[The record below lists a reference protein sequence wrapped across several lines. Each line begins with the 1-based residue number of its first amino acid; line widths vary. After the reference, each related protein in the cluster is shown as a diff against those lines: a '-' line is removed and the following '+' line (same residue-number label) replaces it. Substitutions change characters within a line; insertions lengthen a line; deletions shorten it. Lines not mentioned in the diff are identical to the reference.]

1 MRNRCMFEKMAAGI
15 ALAAA
20 VMAGAAMLPG
30 GGHGLVTRVYA
41 ADASNQNSQNISVGV
56 PVLRIK

>member
-20 VMAGAAMLPG
+20 VMAGAAMMPEN
-30 GGHGLVTRVYA
+30 GHGLVVRVYA
-41 ADASNQNSQNISVGV
+41 ADVSNQNSRIFRGGGV
-56 PVLRIK
+56 P